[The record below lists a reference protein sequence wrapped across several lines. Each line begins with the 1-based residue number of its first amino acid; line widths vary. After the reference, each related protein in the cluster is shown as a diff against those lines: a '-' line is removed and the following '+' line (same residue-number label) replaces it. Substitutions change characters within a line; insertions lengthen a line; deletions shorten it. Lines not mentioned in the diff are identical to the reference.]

1 LKQVNQTLAPILDGV
16 ISGFNARDP
25 ADRQDSGRR
34 AARSGATRANGAIM
48 AQRSN
53 YQDRI
58 IKNYY
63 KNQDQIL
70 LQRLG
75 DYVADLYLAQGKA
88 REHVWKNVVSAL
100 TKLRVPDSRIEHLR
114 KKDDA
119 ELLAGLLKE
128 LLK

>member
-1 LKQVNQTLAPILDGV
+1 
-16 ISGFNARDP
+16 
-25 ADRQDSGRR
+25 
-34 AARSGATRANGAIM
+34 M